1 MGQTMEHEQRA
12 DQLER
17 EADKLE
23 DHSQEVGQRIED
35 TRSEWKSKQQDP
47 AVPGAQMSER
57 EESDQLP
64 EEAPSEQ
71 VPEDDPGGDREDA
84 NESAGVP
91 GEDEQSTGN
100 PDAAG
105 SEE

>member
-1 MGQTMEHEQRA
+1 MEHEERA

-17 EADKLE
+17 EADKLQE
-23 DHSQEVGQRIED
+23 HSQEVGQRIED
-35 TRSEWKSKQQDP
+35 TRSEWESKQQD
-47 AVPGAQMSER
+47 AKVPGAQMSER

-84 NESAGVP
+84 NENAGVP

>member
-1 MGQTMEHEQRA
+1 MEHDERA
-12 DQLER
+12 DELER

-23 DHSQEVGQRIED
+23 EHSQEVGQRIED
-35 TRSEWKSKQQDP
+35 TRSEWESKQQDQ
-47 AVPGAQMSER
+47 AVPGAQPYEALHPGEDN
-57 EESDQLP
+57 EEED
-64 EEAPSEQ
+64 PSE
-71 VPEDDPGGDREDA
+71 
-84 NESAGVP
+84 NAGVP

>member
-1 MGQTMEHEQRA
+1 MEHEERA
-12 DQLER
+12 DELER

-23 DHSQEVGQRIED
+23 QHAEQIGQRIED
-35 TRSEWKSKQQDP
+35 TRSEWESKQQDP
-47 AVPGAQMSER
+47 NVPGAQMSER

-64 EEAPSEQ
+64 EEGPSEQ
-71 VPEDDPGGDREDA
+71 VPEDESGGDRDDA
-84 NESAGVP
+84 HENPGVP

>member
-1 MGQTMEHEQRA
+1 MEHEERA
-12 DQLER
+12 DELER

-23 DHSQEVGQRIED
+23 EHSQEVGQRIED
-35 TRSEWKSKQQDP
+35 TRSEWESKQQDQ

-64 EEAPSEQ
+64 EEGPSEQ
-71 VPEDDPGGDREDA
+71 VPEDESGGDRDDA
-84 NESAGVP
+84 HENPGVP